1 MLKTEFDKPTVL
13 LVRHGKTAF
22 NKGRE
27 EDRLK
32 GTRYDLPLEPEG
44 KREVEKDAKML
55 AKYDLASLGHSGMK
69 RAKQSAEIISKHTG
83 VEPEAVKQ
91 MDPWDVGYLSGQRR
105 SIADARIRYYIN
117 HAHKPIP
124 EGEAYQEWYDRFSQA
139 LANRLK
145 RAQQTP
151 GKAHVLVTHS
161 CGILAAEAAIRGENP
176 RPHTADMPE
185 PGRVV
190 ILEKRN
196 GRWYI
201 DLSPDL

>member
-55 AKYDLASLGHSGMK
+55 AKYDLASLGHSEMK

-91 MDPWDVGYLSGQRR
+91 MDPWDVGYLSG
-105 SIADARIRYYIN
+105 
-117 HAHKPIP
+117 
-124 EGEAYQEWYDRFSQA
+124 
-139 LANRLK
+139 
-145 RAQQTP
+145 
-151 GKAHVLVTHS
+151 
-161 CGILAAEAAIRGENP
+161 
-176 RPHTADMPE
+176 
-185 PGRVV
+185 
-190 ILEKRN
+190 
-196 GRWYI
+196 
-201 DLSPDL
+201 